1 MLMKN
6 KHSMNKVVLAFLA
19 FLIFIII
26 IVSFFNES
34 YRNQTDEE
42 TGFSILFLGDF
53 MIGDAYSGDA
63 SLPFTNLKVLFE
75 NKQDIIVNIETAI
88 TDKTT
93 VANPDKS
100 YNYKINSSVVEEL
113 KRNNITL
120 LNLANNHMLDYGED
134 GLNDTLHCLQNY
146 DLSYFGAGYNET
158 NARTGVIRCYENY
171 TKIGYLGYFEYRE
184 TYDQKYH
191 FYAKSNISGVAE
203 LNRHNLESDIL
214 QMKEKTD
221 IIIVS
226 FHIGSNYDINI
237 YNNQKEFAH
246 YAIDL
251 GADAVV
257 CHSAHIVL
265 PVELYKGK
273 MILYSIGNFIFTTP
287 GRFHQVEEV
296 YHTGMGAEF
305 IFKNKEITTLKLT
318 PFKTNN
324 KVVRYQPCFLNNSE
338 IQLLSDTIIPPEIP
352 TTVDNSSIILHLYS

>member
-1 MLMKN
+1 MLVKN

-19 FLIFIII
+19 FLIFIVI

-34 YRNQTDEE
+34 YHNQTDEE

-53 MIGDAYSGDA
+53 MIGDAYSGNA
-63 SLPFTNLKVLFE
+63 SLPFINLKVLFE
-75 NKQDIIVNIETAI
+75 NKQDIIVNLETAI

-93 VANPDKS
+93 IANPDKS
-100 YNYKINSSVVEEL
+100 YNYKINNSVVEEL

-120 LNLANNHMLDYGED
+120 LNLANNHILDYGVN

-146 DLSYFGAGYNET
+146 DLSYFGAGYSEI
-158 NARTGVIRCYENY
+158 NARTGVIRCYENS

-184 TYDQKYH
+184 TYDQKFR
-191 FYAKSNISGVAE
+191 FYAKGNISGVAE
-203 LNRHNLESDIL
+203 LNNYNLESDIL
-214 QMKEKTD
+214 QMKEKAD
-221 IIIVS
+221 IVIVS
-226 FHIGSNYDINI
+226 FHIGSNYNI
-237 YNNQKEFAH
+237 SISNDQKEFAH

-273 MILYSIGNFIFTTP
+273 VILYSIGNFIFTTP
-287 GRFHQVEEV
+287 GRFYKVDEV
-296 YHTGMGAEF
+296 YHVGMGAEF

-324 KVVRYQPCFLNNSE
+324 KVISYQPCFLNSSE
-338 IQLLSDTIIPPEIP
+338 IQLLSDTIIPSEIP
-352 TTVDNSSIILHLYS
+352 TTIDNSSIVLHLYN

>member
-1 MLMKN
+1 MKN
-6 KHSMNKVVLAFLA
+6 KNSIKKVILALLTI
-19 FLIFIII
+19 LIILIIF
-26 IVSFFNES
+26 VSFFNES
-34 YRNQTDEE
+34 HHNQPDEE

-53 MIGDAYSGDA
+53 MIGDSYSGDV

-88 TDKTT
+88 TDKNT

-100 YNYKINSSVVEEL
+100 YNYKINKSVVEEL

-120 LNLANNHMLDYGED
+120 LNLANNHILDYGVD
-134 GLNDTLHCLQNY
+134 GLNDTLNCLQNY
-146 DLSYFGAGYNET
+146 KLLYFGAGHNET
-158 NARTGVIRCYENY
+158 NARTGIIRCYKNN
-171 TKIGYLGYFEYRE
+171 TKIGYLGYFEYRK

-191 FYAKSNISGVAE
+191 FYAKENISGVAE
-203 LNRHNLESDIL
+203 LNIHNLESDIL

-237 YNNQKEFAH
+237 SYTQKEFAH

-287 GRFHQVEEV
+287 GRFSQVEEV

-305 IFKNKEITTLKLT
+305 IIKNKNITKIKLT

-324 KVVRYQPCFLNNSE
+324 YVVNYQPCFLNNSE
-338 IQLLSDTIIPPEIP
+338 IQLLSDTIIFPEIP
-352 TTVDNSSIILHLYS
+352 STIDKSLIIIHLNN